1 MMQEQV
7 IEEQVEV
14 GTRRVAVS
22 PPQYYTSYEGPLR
35 ATYDGRATAEYG
47 GARRLST
54 ELVQTW
60 AASPPPVAAAAYSQA
75 SRSVGV
81 GLALERHNEVRS
93 PRPARPALPTC
104 TRGFVRRSWRAGF
117 LPAMSRHPARLP
129 PVWFV
134 SSTALWDVH
143 ARAWRELPVC
153 LRC

>member
-1 MMQEQV
+1 MPVVMMQEQV

-81 GLALERHNEVRS
+81 
-93 PRPARPALPTC
+93 
-104 TRGFVRRSWRAGF
+104 RRSWRAGF